1 MTSSPEELSLREVS
15 EAIRHGE
22 TTSVAVTESLLARIE
37 VVQPRINCFISVDR
51 DGAIAAAEVA
61 DREIAQGR
69 WRGPLHGVPLAHKD
83 AFDREGQITTAGTKI
98 FDQPAKTTS
107 TVMARFDTAGAVP
120 LGRLNLDE
128 FAAGGTGAND
138 HFGRCRNPWNID
150 HITGGSSSGSGA
162 AVAARLAYGALGGD
176 AGGSIRIPAA
186 MCGVVGLKPTFGRV
200 SRYATAAR
208 TWTVDCTG
216 PMCRTAEDCAL
227 MLQAIAG
234 HDPKDPT
241 TSQVAIPNYAA
252 ALAGGVR
259 GKHIARAVGD
269 PFDAIDDDLRAAM
282 DDAVTTFRDLG
293 ATISEVPL
301 PQAPLLNDL
310 QQILV
315 KSEAATINGRL
326 IRTRAEDITFAAI
339 SVLQEGFLIP
349 ATRYLEAI
357 SLRGTLVEEFTR
369 EVFGNA
375 DILMLPVVTGRAPTI
390 AETETADQ
398 GAVETLFT
406 RAAQFTRFANYL
418 GTPGVSVPCG
428 FSSDGL
434 PLGFQLLGP
443 AFSEDRL
450 LAAAHALQ
458 SATDF
463 HRRSP
468 PLD

>member
-1 MTSSPEELSLREVS
+1 MPDSMEELSLREVS
-15 EAIRHGE
+15 DSIKNGH
-22 TTSVAVTESLLARIE
+22 TTSVEVTERLLASIKDS
-37 VVQPRINCFISVDR
+37 QSTINCFITIDQEN
-51 DGAIAAAEVA
+51 AILAAKLA
-61 DREIAQGR
+61 DQEIANGR
-69 WRGPLHGVPLAHKD
+69 WRGPVHGVPLAHKD
-83 AFDREGQITTAGTKI
+83 VFDREHQVTTAGTKI
-98 FDQPAKTTS
+98 FDQPAKATS
-107 TVMARFDTAGAVP
+107 TVLERFDAAGSVP

-138 HFGRCRNPWNID
+138 HFGRCRNPWNIN
-150 HITGGSSSGSGA
+150 HITGGSSSGSAA
-162 AVAARLAYGALGGD
+162 AVAARLVYGALGGD

-200 SRYATAAR
+200 SRYSTAAR

-227 MLQAIAG
+227 MLQTIAG
-234 HDPKDPT
+234 YDPKDPT
-241 TSQVAIPNYAA
+241 TVQVPVPDYVA
-252 ALAGGVR
+252 ALSGGVS
-259 GKHIARAVGD
+259 GKRIVRAIGD
-269 PFDAIDDDLRAAM
+269 PFDSIDDDLLEAM
-282 DDAVTTFRDLG
+282 DNAIMVYRDLG
-293 ATISEVPL
+293 AIISEVTL
-301 PQAPLLNDL
+301 PQIPLLNDL

-326 IRTRAEDITFAAI
+326 IRTRSEDITFAAT

-357 SLRGTLVEEFTR
+357 SLRGTLLEKFTR
-369 EVFGNA
+369 EVFGDA
-375 DILMLPVVTGRAPTI
+375 DILMAPVVTGKAPTI

-398 GAVETLFT
+398 AAVETLFT

-428 FSSDGL
+428 FSRDLL
-434 PLGFQLLGP
+434 PLGFQLMGP
-443 AFSEDRL
+443 AFSEDQL

-458 SATDF
+458 TATDF

-468 PLD
+468 RLT